1 MMSISIQQQ
10 IEYALMTGASYISNR
25 DPKNQFP
32 IPEGWKKVT
41 NQPRFNDDVTG
52 FEVIAFTKG
61 SECD

>member
-32 IPEGWKKVT
+32 IPEGWAKARVGRK
-41 NQPRFNDDVTG
+41 
-52 FEVIAFTKG
+52 
-61 SECD
+61 SETYSAG